1 MSQSDIETMRRMA
14 TEVLSEGRIDVIDEV
29 IAEDMNDHSMPPGS
43 PPGREGL
50 KGFVTAFRQAFPD
63 LHYEMEHEVS
73 QGDIVVQHGYGTG
86 TMKGDFMGMPA
97 TGKKACWSEMHI
109 LRMRDGKAVEHWSV
123 VDMMSMLQQLGLAP
137 TPGMEQAA

>member
-14 TEVLSEGRIDVIDEV
+14 TEVFNLGRIEVIDEI
-29 IAEDMNDHSMPPGS
+29 IATNIHDHSIPPGY

-50 KGFVTAFRQAFPD
+50 KRYATEFRQAFPD

-73 QGDIVVQHGYGTG
+73 QGDLVVQHGYGSG
-86 TMKGDFMGMPA
+86 TMQGDFMGMKA

-109 LRMRDGKAVEHWSV
+109 IRMRDGKAQEHWSV
-123 VDMMSMLQQLGLAP
+123 ADVLTMLQQLGLAP
-137 TPGMEQAA
+137 SPGMEQAA